1 MNEKRRF
8 SFITTVRE
16 TLSHWSGSL
25 LLLGQL
31 FLYKIKAVYLSSLCV
46 FQVEFITFSLL
57 LQAIHS
63 AMLKLAISS
72 TPINDCTSFSLH
84 SHEYHIALNYFSYY
98 LRHFPV
104 SSAHI
109 VVLAFISWW
118 QEAVHQTVSVI
129 FEDPGVQ
136 ELLAKLYQ
144 KDWLEALVSE
154 YLVETFDDYFS
165 DVKMYIEERSFRR
178 FVEACLEE
186 TVVLYVDHLLTQRN
200 YIKEETIERMRLDEE
215 VLMDFFREY
224 INVSVSNNPI
234 LLISSQLEA
243 YHNPLILTPLS

>member
-31 FLYKIKAVYLSSLCV
+31 FLYKIKAVYLSSLSPSRSFWSIAV
-46 FQVEFITFSLL
+46 STFPSPL
-57 LQAIHS
+57 I
-63 AMLKLAISS
+63 
-72 TPINDCTSFSLH
+72 
-84 SHEYHIALNYFSYY
+84 
-98 LRHFPV
+98 
-104 SSAHI
+104 SAHI

-144 KDWLEALVSE
+144 KDWLEALVTE
-154 YLVETFDDYFS
+154 YLVETFDDYFL
-165 DVKMYIEERSFRR
+165 DAKMYIEERSFRR

-186 TVVLYVDHLLTQRN
+186 TVVRYVDHLLTQRN

-224 INVSVSNNPI
+224 INVSVSNTPI

-243 YHNPLILTPLS
+243 YHNPLILTPRTLLEYSYGFC